1 MPTKVCLV
9 KAMVF
14 LVVMYRCEH
23 WTINKAEHWRIDAFE
38 LQCWRRL
45 LRVPWTA
52 RRANQSILKEINCDY
67 SLEGL
72 MLKLKLHYFGHLMWR
87 ANSLEKTLMLGKTE
101 DRRKRGWQRMR
112 WLDGVIDS
120 MDMSLSQLWEIV
132 KDREAWHAS
141 VRGVTKNWTWLS
153 NLTKLCS
160 YLSSILRRAHL
171 FFLNIICSPL
181 NCLHSPSPFAIK
193 MI

>member
-1 MPTKVCLV
+1 MFCLPAPMTDASGTPMAWFKISPPLLCPHNFVKTHSFDHKRPICVYVLKAKISWASWDLFSPTK
-9 KAMVF
+9 
-14 LVVMYRCEH
+14 
-23 WTINKAEHWRIDAFE
+23 WRI
-38 LQCWRRL
+38 
-45 LRVPWTA
+45 
-52 RRANQSILKEINCDY
+52 
-67 SLEGL
+67 
-72 MLKLKLHYFGHLMWR
+72 
-87 ANSLEKTLMLGKTE
+87 
-101 DRRKRGWQRMR
+101 R